1 MVNQK
6 VDKFFKRSISV
17 MIIMCIL
24 VFVWLTIFMSRKT
37 EQSAAEISEIYMS
50 EVNKQIQQKFSS
62 IIALRMEQVEGII
75 KRVPIANFT
84 YGEEQL
90 QKLAENAS
98 IRNFTYL
105 GFYTES
111 GKLQKIYGED
121 VKVKDGEE
129 VKEDLTFNKN
139 GDIVVLGVNE
149 KGEKILI
156 LGKKADYLLENG
168 EKSVALV
175 AGLPMEYLN
184 EALFLYDE
192 DAMVYSHIIDE
203 DGSFI
208 IRNGDTYSDSYFER
222 VRGEFDEL
230 HGKAAEDYISELS
243 SAMEKRENYAT
254 FISVNGEERHIYC
267 APLSENAG
275 WYLVSVMPNG
285 VLRESMEN
293 LDTVRIT
300 VIIASLAVILVM
312 LLYIFYR
319 YYKLSR
325 QYIEEIDEAKK
336 EAVHANMAKSEFLS
350 KMSHDIRTPM
360 NAIVGMTEIALKNIE
375 DTEKVNDCLKKVKL
389 SSKHLLGLISD
400 ILDMSKIESGKMNLN
415 NTLISLKEVMDDIVN
430 IMQPQVKARNQ
441 KFDIFIQKIEAEK
454 VYCDSVRLN
463 QVLLN
468 ILSNAVKFTPE
479 DGKIDV
485 YIYQEPSPEGEGY
498 VRTHFRIKDNGIGM
512 SKEFQAKIWDSFVRE
527 ETETVQNINGT
538 GLGMAITKHIVDIMG
553 GTIELESELGSGS
566 EFHITLDLKMGN
578 RKDEDMKLPPWNIL
592 VVDDDEALCL
602 SAVDNLEELGVHA
615 EWTVDGEKA
624 VQMVEEHYETHEDY
638 QFLLIDWKMP
648 SKDGIQ
654 RLNEIRKKIG
664 EHIPAFLISAYDL
677 SDIEKDID
685 GVQIEGF
692 IQKPLFKSTLYENL
706 IRYAKKDEE
715 ASKQEEQRQVDLSGK
730 HILLAEDIDMNWEIA
745 NEILTSFGMQVER
758 AINGK
763 VCVEKFKQSEI
774 GFYDAVL
781 MDIRMPVMNG
791 YDAAM
796 AIRALERS
804 DKNIPIIAMTADA
817 FQDDIQRCLECGM
830 NAHMAKPLNIK
841 ELIQLLEKYLQEK

>member
-1 MVNQK
+1 MEDQK
-6 VDKFFKRSISV
+6 VDKFFRRSVSIV
-17 MIIMCIL
+17 IVMCIGI
-24 VFVWLTIFMSRKT
+24 FVWLAIFMSQKT
-37 EQSAAEISEIYMS
+37 EQSAAEITEIYMS

-62 IIALRMEQVEGII
+62 IVALRMEQVEGII

-105 GFYTES
+105 GFYTEN

-129 VKEDLTFNKN
+129 IEEDLTFNKN
-139 GDIVVLGVNE
+139 GDIVVLGVDEN
-149 KGEKILI
+149 GEKILI
-156 LGKKADYLLENG
+156 LGKKADYSLENG

-192 DAMVYSHIIDE
+192 NAMVYSHIIDE

-208 IRNGDTYSDSYFER
+208 IRNGDAYSDSYFER
-222 VRGEFDEL
+222 IRGEFDEL
-230 HGKAAEDYISELS
+230 HGKVAEEYISELS
-243 SAMEKRENYAT
+243 SAMEKREDYAT

-267 APLSENAG
+267 APLSENSG

-300 VIIASLAVILVM
+300 VIIAALAVILVM
-312 LLYIFYR
+312 LLCIFYR

-325 QYIEEIDEAKK
+325 QQIEEINEAKK

-415 NTLISLKEVMDDIVN
+415 NTLVSLKEVMDDIVN

-468 ILSNAVKFTPE
+468 ILSNAVKFAPE
-479 DGKIDV
+479 DGRIDV

-512 SKEFQAKIWDSFVRE
+512 SKEFQARIWDSFVRE

-538 GLGMAITKHIVDIMG
+538 GLGMTITKHIVDIMG

-566 EFHITLDLKMGN
+566 EFHITLDLKRGN

-654 RLNEIRKKIG
+654 RLHEIRKKIG

-715 ASKQEEQRQVDLSGK
+715 ASKQEEQRQIDLSGK

-745 NEILTSFGMQVER
+745 NEILSSFGMQVER

-774 GFYDAVL
+774 GFYDAIL

-804 DKNIPIIAMTADA
+804 DKNLPIIAMTADA

-841 ELIQLLEKYLQEK
+841 ELIQLLEKYLREK